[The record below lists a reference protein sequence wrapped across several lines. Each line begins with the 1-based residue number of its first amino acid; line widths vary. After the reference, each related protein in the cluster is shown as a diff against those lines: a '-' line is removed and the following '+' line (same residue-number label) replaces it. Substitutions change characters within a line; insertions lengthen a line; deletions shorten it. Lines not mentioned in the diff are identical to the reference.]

1 MLRTLCLAA
10 ALCAHARG
18 GTRKKKVDGREHGRS
33 QIPRP
38 ALSLPGCPQQN
49 PPFSQNPPGPCSG
62 QGGGHACQDPR
73 YGLPCPGV
81 CSSGP
86 GDHPDGL
93 GRAPAR
99 RHLSLRLST
108 SLVDEALSI
117 YVSVLYAVVVALKL
131 QSLPIPLPHVC
142 RFAVFP
148 CKLTFSLSNIPS
160 TGGASIMSLVSQE
173 EMWNSSRLRMTT
185 QRRAMASRCLH

>member
-1 MLRTLCLAA
+1 MSLVTLPCLDTLVACYIA
-10 ALCAHARG
+10 SRCFNHNQ
-18 GTRKKKVDGREHGRS
+18 RS
-33 QIPRP
+33 HN
-38 ALSLPGCPQQN
+38 AGV
-49 PPFSQNPPGPCSG
+49 
-62 QGGGHACQDPR
+62 
-73 YGLPCPGV
+73 PCPGV

-93 GRAPAR
+93 DGRAPAR

>member
-1 MLRTLCLAA
+1 MADRKFLVQRSRFLAA
-10 ALCAHARG
+10 LNKIHPSLKTRLGLVLAKAAAMRVRIHA
-18 GTRKKKVDGREHGRS
+18 T
-33 QIPRP
+33 
-38 ALSLPGCPQQN
+38 GCPA
-49 PPFSQNPPGPCSG
+49 PVS
-62 QGGGHACQDPR
+62 DR
-73 YGLPCPGV
+73 TV
-81 CSSGP
+81 
-86 GDHPDGL
+86 PDGL
-93 GRAPAR
+93 DGRAPAR

-117 YVSVLYAVVVALKL
+117 YVSVLYAVAVALKL